1 MSSPTAAIFPAITRT
16 SARKEASPLTTVPP
30 WESLVWGE
38 KKVTE
43 VSVSVEVEAEVEV
56 KKKARSIGE
65 KTASFIFSCQ
75 PTFSSRSG
83 ASSACEKKRRARR
96 SEETRRKR
104 GARRDSRR
112 GHMMTGTSLATI
124 ELPLDLDALKK

>member
-1 MSSPTAAIFPAITRT
+1 MVFKFRGFPSRPLPELKNFGSHEREEGGEEKGGGSMSSPTAAIFPAITRT

-65 KTASFIFSCQ
+65 KNCELFFFV
-75 PTFSSRSG
+75 PTHFQQQVWRFQ
-83 ASSACEKKRRARR
+83 CMRE
-96 SEETRRKR
+96 
-104 GARRDSRR
+104 DV
-112 GHMMTGTSLATI
+112 TG
-124 ELPLDLDALKK
+124 